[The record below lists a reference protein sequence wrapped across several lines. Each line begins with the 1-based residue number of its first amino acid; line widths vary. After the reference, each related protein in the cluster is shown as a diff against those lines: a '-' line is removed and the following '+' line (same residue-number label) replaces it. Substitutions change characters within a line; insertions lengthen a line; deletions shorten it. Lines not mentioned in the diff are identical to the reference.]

1 MTKISFPATGT
12 RRSKRLITS
21 LGVIVLAVI
30 SLLGYLIWSGYREA
44 KHEAETKTLNYA
56 AIIEARLDATLRRA
70 DADLQDMARTI
81 PIAAL
86 GQQEVSRYARELGA
100 ELESHLI
107 NFPELAALR
116 IFDANGDRLYTT
128 GSDTTPRTHIS
139 DRSYFRL
146 LRDNPQAGLVFS
158 ELLISRSRDKPSVV
172 AAKALRDEQGA
183 FRGIALAAIDLN
195 YFQKLFQ
202 SLDLGAHGVVS
213 IYRSD
218 NFTPVVRWPVVEGKI
233 DTPLPPGNPIRAA
246 LAPGIK
252 TATIEFPSSTDG
264 FVRTYSSRVLDRY
277 PFFVTAGL
285 AREDV
290 LAGWRA
296 RALAVGLSA
305 LLLLGLLAGLLY
317 WLWRAEAALK
327 ANEELMR
334 TTFEQAAVGIAHIA
348 PGTYRILMAN
358 GRFCD
363 LLGYARDE
371 LIGTDSR
378 LLTPSDDMPAR
389 ENERAQVMAGKI
401 KTSSSERPLIRKD
414 GALIWVNRNLSLAR
428 DRAGQPR
435 YFISVIEDITER
447 KRADQLLTLEHTVA
461 RSLANATSGSA
472 ALIEVIRSICETQ
485 GWECGRYLRVDE
497 QADVLRFS
505 ECWNMPGEAIEQFI
519 AGKRETVYG
528 PGVGLAG
535 RAWQSG
541 QPAWIADI
549 RNAAGSLGA
558 AATLETGMHCAF
570 HFPVISEGKTIGVL
584 AFNSR
589 NVREPDDRLLQAV
602 NVIGSQIGQFLQR
615 KQAEERIQYLATYDT
630 LTGLPN
636 RNMFRD
642 RLTVAIAR
650 ARRSGQMTALMF
662 LDLDRFKE
670 INDTLGHA
678 TGDKVLQATAVL
690 LRASLR
696 DVDTISRL
704 GGDEF
709 TVILENIID
718 VRQLK
723 TIVEKIKEAFSA
735 PIITQEGRDIFVTAS
750 IGIAL
755 YPLDADNIDALLQAA
770 DVAMYRA
777 KQKGRNAYEFYA
789 SELEAQAEGCLSL

>member
-1 MTKISFPATGT
+1 MTKIFFPTT
-12 RRSKRLITS
+12 DKSHSKRLITS
-21 LGVIVLAVI
+21 LAVVVVAVM
-30 SLLGYLIWSGYREA
+30 SLLGYLIWSGYWEA

-56 AIIEARLDATLRRA
+56 AIIDARLDATLRRA
-70 DADLQDMARTI
+70 DADLQQLARTI

-86 GQQEVSRYARELGA
+86 SRHAVSRYARELGA
-100 ELESHLI
+100 EMESHLI
-107 NFPELAALR
+107 NFPEMAALR

-128 GSDTTPRTHIS
+128 GSETTARTHIS

-158 ELLISRSRDKPSVV
+158 ELLISRSRDRPSVV
-172 AAKALRDEQGA
+172 AAKALRDGKGA
-183 FRGIALAAIDLN
+183 FRGIVLAAIELD

-218 NFTPVVRWPVVEGKI
+218 NFTPVVRWPAVEGKI
-233 DTPLPPGNPIRAA
+233 NTPLPPGNPARAA
-246 LAPGIK
+246 LARGIK
-252 TATIEFPSSTDG
+252 TATLEFSSSTDDM
-264 FVRTYSSRVLDRY
+264 VRIYSFNVLDRY
-277 PFFVTAGL
+277 PFFVTVGL

-290 LAGWRA
+290 LAGWRK
-296 RALAVGLSA
+296 RAVAVGLSG
-305 LLLLGLLAGLLY
+305 LLLLALLAGLLY
-317 WLWRAEAALK
+317 WLLRAEAALK

-348 PGTYRILMAN
+348 PGTYHILMAN
-358 GRFCD
+358 DKFCD
-363 LLGYARDE
+363 LLGYTQDE
-371 LIGTDSR
+371 LIGMDSR
-378 LLTPSDDMPAR
+378 LLTPPDDMPAR

-414 GALIWVNRNLSLAR
+414 GALLWINRSLSLAR
-428 DRAGQPR
+428 DRAGQPQ

-447 KRADQLLTLEHTVA
+447 KRAEQLLTLEHTVA
-461 RSLANATSGSA
+461 RSLANATSASA
-472 ALIEVIRSICETQ
+472 ALIEVIRSICDTQ
-485 GWECGRYLRVDE
+485 GWECGRYLLVDE
-497 QADVLRFS
+497 PAGVLRFS
-505 ECWNMPGEAIEQFI
+505 ECWHMPGEAIERFV
-519 AGKRETVYG
+519 ASKRDAVFVLG
-528 PGVGLAG
+528 AGLAG

-570 HFPVISEGKTIGVL
+570 HFPVISEGKVIGVL

-589 NVREPDDRLLQAV
+589 KVREPDDRLLQAV

-615 KQAEERIQYLATYDT
+615 KQAEERIRYLATYDT

-636 RNMFRD
+636 RNMFHD
-642 RLTVAIAR
+642 RLTLAIAR

-662 LDLDRFKE
+662 LDLDGFKE
-670 INDTLGHA
+670 INDALGHA
-678 TGDKVLQATAVL
+678 AGDQVLQATAGL
-690 LRASLR
+690 LGASLR
-696 DVDTISRL
+696 DVDTISRH

-709 TVILENIID
+709 TVVLENITD
-718 VRQLK
+718 VRQVK
-723 TIVEKIKEAFSA
+723 IIVEKIKEAFSA

-789 SELEAQAEGCLSL
+789 SELKAQTAS